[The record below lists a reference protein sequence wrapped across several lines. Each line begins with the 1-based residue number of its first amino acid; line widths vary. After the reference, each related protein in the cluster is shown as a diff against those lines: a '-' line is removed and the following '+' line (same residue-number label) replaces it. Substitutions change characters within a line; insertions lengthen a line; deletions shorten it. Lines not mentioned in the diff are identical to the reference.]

1 VVEQLLAQVV
11 AVVVLIVRLQE
22 TLVDQVVVAVI
33 TNQEHLEPQT
43 KDMLVQMHTMMLT
56 QVVVVL
62 VLLLSQH
69 LILAQDHL
77 PQEPLE
83 VLVFRF

>member
-43 KDMLVQMHTMMLT
+43 KDMLVQMHTLMLT

-62 VLLLSQH
+62 VLLLSKH
-69 LILAQDHL
+69 LML
-77 PQEPLE
+77 PQGQVRQEPLE